1 MATLR
6 KRAGKW
12 QARVKRIGHPPQS
25 KTFSSKQE
33 AEVWARK
40 VESGMD
46 VGVGLVSLKKI
57 KISVGELL
65 TRYLSDVTP
74 RKKGAQQETFR
85 LKRIIRDESI
95 CKYQCANMTSEQI
108 ATYRDHR
115 LAQVSATTV
124 RLELALFSHAFNTGI
139 REWGLNIINPV
150 ALIKLPTPNKA
161 RSRRLTSNEFDKL
174 LIALDCK
181 TRDANGTY
189 SKSYCRNPLMK
200 PLVVLAAETA
210 MRQSELL
217 ITKWADVDLENAFI
231 MLHDSKNGEARLIPL
246 TKVAVYTLGRLKVN
260 ADAFV
265 FPMTASAVKQSF
277 VRAVNR
283 SEITDFHFHDLR
295 HEATSRLAEKLSN
308 VLELSAVT
316 GHKDLRML
324 KRYYHPRIADLVK
337 KIN

>member
-12 QARVKRIGHPPQS
+12 QARVQRIGHQPQS
-25 KTFSSKQE
+25 KTFNIKQE
-33 AEVWARK
+33 AEVWARNI
-40 VESGMD
+40 ESGMD
-46 VGVGLVSLKKI
+46 VGVGLGDLKKV
-57 KISVGELL
+57 KINVGELL
-65 TRYLSDVTP
+65 TRYLSEVTP
-74 RKKGAQQETFR
+74 RKKGAQQETYR
-85 LKRIIRDESI
+85 LKRIIRDECI
-95 CKYQCANMTSEQI
+95 CKYPCVQMTSEQI
-108 ATYRDHR
+108 AIYRDHR
-115 LAQVSATTV
+115 LAQVSPTTV
-124 RLELALFSHAFNTGI
+124 RLELALLSHAFNTGI
-139 REWGLNIINPV
+139 REWGLKIINPV

-161 RSRRLTSNEFDKL
+161 RSRRLTSSEFDKL

-181 TRDANGTY
+181 TRELNGTY
-189 SKSYCRNPLMK
+189 SKSYCRNPLIK

-217 ITKWADVDLENAFI
+217 ITKWEDVDLESAFI
-231 MLHDSKNGEARLIPL
+231 ELHDSKNGEARLIPL
-246 TKVAVYTLGRLKVN
+246 TKMAVSTLGQLKLKTG
-260 ADAFV
+260 ALV
-265 FPMTASAVKQSF
+265 FPMTSSAVKQAF

-283 SEITDFHFHDLR
+283 AGIKDFHFHDLR
-295 HEATSRLAEKLSN
+295 HEATSRLADKLSN